1 LAPVRG
7 FIGYRHRIAD
17 AGSVPPVPDFLSPLL
32 PLIAITTIMVGI
44 SMEKMMASA
53 RKSALKHPAVPGPAK
68 AY

>member
-1 LAPVRG
+1 MLVR
-7 FIGYRHRIAD
+7 YL
-17 AGSVPPVPDFLSPLL
+17 PVPDFLSPLL